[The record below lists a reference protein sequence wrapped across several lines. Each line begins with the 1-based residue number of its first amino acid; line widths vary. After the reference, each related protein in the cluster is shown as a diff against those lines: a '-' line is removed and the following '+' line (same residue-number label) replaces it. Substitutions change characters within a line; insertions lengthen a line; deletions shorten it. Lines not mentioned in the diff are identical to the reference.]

1 MLKAAIMEQRLFDE
15 EINLFSVVSFLRRG
29 MAIIIVCCTIGVALA
44 GMFLWRSQPYYQAS
58 AQLVLATT
66 SAPTQLDPDAVAL
79 VEPREHVTFR
89 LRSPSAFDQQ
99 TVSTCSDG
107 GPVTAEQ
114 ISQNVRVTAPSVPN
128 DVIEISFTA
137 PTAELARQCVAA
149 IVRGVQE
156 QQTLVASISSEHLK
170 SQIRSLQDQLVQNS
184 KLLKEAQD
192 SGWQQA
198 IYLATRDD
206 AIALRK
212 DIADLTGKLELS
224 KSATL
229 LSPIYAPS
237 NPASPTKITILTAGL
252 FVGFVIGV
260 LVNLL
265 KSAYLRQRNRRS
277 RSNG

>member
-1 MLKAAIMEQRLFDE
+1 MEKRLFDE
-15 EINLFSVVSFLRRG
+15 EINLFAVVSFLRRG
-29 MAIIIVCCTIGVALA
+29 MAIIIVCCSIGVALA

-58 AQLVLATT
+58 AQLLLATK

-99 TVSTCSDG
+99 TVSACSGG
-107 GPVTAEQ
+107 GPATAEQ
-114 ISQNVRVTAPSVPN
+114 ISQNVRVTAPSVPS
-128 DVIEISFTA
+128 DLIAISFAA

-149 IVRGVQE
+149 IVQGVQE
-156 QQTLVASISSEHLK
+156 QQTSVASISSEHLK
-170 SQIRSLQDQLVQNS
+170 SQIRSRQDQLVENS

-206 AIALRK
+206 AIALHR
-212 DIADLTGKLELS
+212 DIANLTAQLELS

-237 NPASPTKITILTAGL
+237 KAASPTRITILTAGL

-265 KSAYLRQRNRRS
+265 KSAYLMQRNRRS
-277 RSNG
+277 LLNG